1 MRDGMDDDEDE
12 DEDEDDDEDGV
23 TVATAL
29 AAGPVCTGL
38 AGASPTVLPAP
49 PVVAPAV
56 AVAERVGKGAG
67 SVHCEGLVCARPQ
80 LRLLL

>member
-1 MRDGMDDDEDE
+1 MDEDDDEDE
-12 DEDEDDDEDGV
+12 DEDEDGV

-29 AAGPVCTGL
+29 AAGPDCTGL

-49 PVVAPAV
+49 PVVALAV
-56 AVAERVGKGAG
+56 AAAERGGKSAG